1 MPATTRRAMDR
12 DETNVVPQ
20 TMGWT
25 GGGELLRVVRF
36 ALQAAAAETERVAAK
51 VEEGQTTH

>member
-1 MPATTRRAMDR
+1 M
-12 DETNVVPQ
+12 
-20 TMGWT
+20 
-25 GGGELLRVVRF
+25 RVVRF